1 MNFFDKINEFRKAI
15 SDVERSIYGGKESYL
30 EIYERNLELEKEIA
44 KRTSELDIANRRML
58 TLQHILE
65 MMNSSKPLVSV
76 LETIVNSL
84 HGELGYLHSTI
95 IRKLEDENG
104 PFMSVIAQADNQIIK
119 RVNSII
125 KIPMQ
130 MRRLAYLEN
139 SIYADSLNE
148 KKIILTRDIE
158 KALRGIIPDIEK
170 DIADKVMSGMQ
181 SKSLITIPLYTMNKP
196 FGWFCVFSSREELA
210 ESETD
215 FLTMFAQ
222 QIEMAITIADL
233 FQAVRDQAVTDGL
246 TGLYNRRYFE
256 EYISKEVTRSVR
268 QKQPFSVIGIDL
280 DFLKQ
285 INDKFGHAYGD
296 VAIKTVANVLKNN
309 ARSIDVAAR
318 MGGEEFNILLPG
330 IDSTGALAAAERIR
344 KAIEEKEVDTIGHIN
359 ASVGVATFLEHSDN
373 LEELI

>member
-170 DIADKVMSGMQ
+170 DIADKVMQQECKANHLLQ
-181 SKSLITIPLYTMNKP
+181 SRLHY
-196 FGWFCVFSSREELA
+196 E
-210 ESETD
+210 
-215 FLTMFAQ
+215 
-222 QIEMAITIADL
+222 
-233 FQAVRDQAVTDGL
+233 
-246 TGLYNRRYFE
+246 
-256 EYISKEVTRSVR
+256 
-268 QKQPFSVIGIDL
+268 
-280 DFLKQ
+280 
-285 INDKFGHAYGD
+285 
-296 VAIKTVANVLKNN
+296 
-309 ARSIDVAAR
+309 
-318 MGGEEFNILLPG
+318 
-330 IDSTGALAAAERIR
+330 
-344 KAIEEKEVDTIGHIN
+344 
-359 ASVGVATFLEHSDN
+359 
-373 LEELI
+373 